1 MKQKTL
7 VLALSVLA
15 LTACGEKEKAQTV
28 EKAAV
33 PESAP
38 AAVEP
43 VAANTEE
50 KVLNIYNWAD
60 YIPADMVAN
69 FEKET
74 GVKVNYQTF
83 ENNEGL
89 HAKLVAGMKRPPG
102 PVVVSFA
109 WSCCLL
115 LLAGCPGG
123 FAFAVGIKGLI
134 GHGVGDGKK
143 HVGVSGHVVPG
154 GPEGHLAAA
163 SGAALDGEESERDV
177 PISAVPLDA
186 VRFHHIDHLEHQP

>member
-1 MKQKTL
+1 MKRKTL

-74 GVKVNYQTF
+74 GIKVN
-83 ENNEGL
+83 
-89 HAKLVAGMKRPPG
+89 
-102 PVVVSFA
+102 
-109 WSCCLL
+109 
-115 LLAGCPGG
+115 
-123 FAFAVGIKGLI
+123 
-134 GHGVGDGKK
+134 
-143 HVGVSGHVVPG
+143 
-154 GPEGHLAAA
+154 
-163 SGAALDGEESERDV
+163 
-177 PISAVPLDA
+177 
-186 VRFHHIDHLEHQP
+186 